1 MEKLAR
7 LSYVIRSG
15 VDDVLDRMFA
25 QIKTGLENLALPR
38 SDFTISKILYLD
50 VDFHTLRLTRGS
62 PYVELPK
69 WVASKKA
76 IINPKNED
84 KECFKWAI
92 IASLHH
98 DEIEKDPQRISKLKH
113 HVDLYNWDGI
123 EFPTSIKSIYKFE
136 ANNPDIV
143 VNVLYI
149 DEKRINILRRSVH
162 NGRTKVVTLLLITN
176 DKKTHYTAVKSLSRL
191 LGKETLKNRNPMHF
205 YLSCQQG
212 FPTAE
217 SRDKHY
223 RYCIDHEAV
232 KITMPNEAKKWLY
245 YRDGQQQFKVS
256 FAIYADFES
265 LLVPVE
271 DARDTKTERL
281 SKHVPSGWCTYN
293 TFAYGDV
300 LDPLKVYRGEDSVTR
315 FVNHPENEVK
325 RLYYTYPQQPMTKLT
340 EVLKREH
347 DEATHCH
354 ICLKPFDNYENNRK
368 GAHLFIREFSEKYD
382 TQDIG
387 CIAKNTEKYISFN
400 VINKVPLGGM
410 AYGDGERYKTIEI
423 QFIDSCRF
431 MASSLNKLASN
442 LSDDQCKNLRWF
454 FTKDDLFKLMRRKGV
469 YPYEY
474 MDGWQRFEETELP
487 LKEAFY
493 SKLNMDGISDED
505 YQYAKMVWN
514 CITPG
519 SDDVTMGDY
528 QDVYLTTDVLL
539 LAAILLCTRVGLEGS
554 PEIYG
559 YNARASHRSRHVPD
573 VRKRYPR
580 RPYTG
585 MPKPITSTWESSI
598 TPMRSSPTSNI

>member
-1 MEKLAR
+1 
-7 LSYVIRSG
+7 
-15 VDDVLDRMFA
+15 MFA

-62 PYVELPK
+62 PIP
-69 WVASKKA
+69 
-76 IINPKNED
+76 
-84 KECFKWAI
+84 
-92 IASLHH
+92 ASLHH
-98 DEIEKDPQRISKLKH
+98 DEIKKDPQRISKLKH

-149 DEKRINILRRSVH
+149 DGKRINILRRSVH

-191 LGKETLKNRNPMHF
+191 LGKETSKNRNPMHF
-205 YLSCQQG
+205 CLSCQQG

-281 SKHVPSGWCTYN
+281 SKHVPCGWCTYSI
-293 TFAYGDV
+293 FAYGDV
-300 LDPLKVYRGEDSVTR
+300 LDPSKVYKGEDSVTR

-325 RLYYTYPQQPMTKLT
+325 RLYYTYPQQPMTKLM

-354 ICLKPFDNYENNRK
+354 ICLKPFDNYENN
-368 GAHLFIREFSEKYD
+368 
-382 TQDIG
+382 Q
-387 CIAKNTEKYISFN
+387 KYISFN
-400 VINKVPLGGM
+400 VKNKVPLGGM

-423 QFIDSCRF
+423 RFIDSCRF
-431 MASSLNKLASN
+431 MASSPKKLASN

-580 RPYTG
+580 RYNSGRTLVCQ
-585 MPKPITSTWESSI
+585 SQ
-598 TPMRSSPTSNI
+598 